1 MNEPTIEDVIAI
13 LQRHPDNINARRFLK
28 DPKALQQILDS
39 HISWNAD
46 HAKFNEPEMV
56 FPLETNVEYAMDVP
70 ESIDQLLRDEK
81 ERP

>member
-13 LQRHPDNINARRFLK
+13 LNRHPDNINARRWLK
-28 DPKALQQILDS
+28 NPRALQQILDS

-46 HAKFNEPEMV
+46 HTKFNQPDMV
-56 FPLETNVEYAMDVP
+56 FPLETNVLYAMDVP
-70 ESIDQLLRDEK
+70 ESVEQYLTDEK